1 MLHVHINT
9 ARRWSNRGILRSCR
23 IGPRRDRRFRREDI
37 VELLAELRASWDRV
51 MASGEPL
58 GVRLRRQLAGG
69 ATGGVARDETP
80 LAGVCQFDRRSTS
93 SVLQTGPP
101 IISPPFLSS
110 ASCLTRYRKLGMSE
124 TPILAS
130 LRIVTRAPECH
141 T

>member
-58 GVRLRRQLAGG
+58 GVRLRRQLAGCEQG
-69 ATGGVARDETP
+69 ESRVVSP
-80 LAGVCQFDRRSTS
+80 LWRGSVSSTE
-93 SVLQTGPP
+93 GRPP
-101 IISPPFLSS
+101 VSF
-110 ASCLTRYRKLGMSE
+110 R
-124 TPILAS
+124 
-130 LRIVTRAPECH
+130 
-141 T
+141 